1 MIQDSQENGSWGAWF
16 ANLFR
21 ERQIYL
27 RSEGQVHFITIRPW
41 MQIGLASLTI
51 IGCVWI
57 AFATINVAFK
67 DQIIEAKKR
76 KFHQMQTAY
85 EDRIAAM
92 NSKVNAL
99 NGRLLLNQDAYEDKL
114 RALKKRQATL
124 KERQARIEALLSEE
138 FTGKAKPNRAVVA
151 SAMDDTLRPLKP
163 VVTDSG
169 DQLTFGFERR
179 KPVLPVGRPVAP
191 MKASKAGAPK
201 VQAASLL
208 RTTRS
213 LMSIDEELKQI
224 NDRLQATHKA
234 QTKMLAAIENATLKR
249 RARIAA
255 VVKKLGF
262 NPRVAKARHLA
273 DTAVGGPFVSLDARS
288 VEAEAFSDDERYERI
303 YGNIDSYTLIKK
315 QLLRMPISMPV
326 RGPARMTSGFGAR
339 RDPFR
344 RVLAMHTG
352 LDFKGEV
359 GRPVYAPATGKV
371 VRAGWM
377 GGYGRTIEIL
387 HDNGISTRYAHLSR
401 IEIAV
406 GDHVTRGKL
415 IGRVGN
421 TGRSTGAHLHYETR
435 INGKAVDPKRFLQ
448 AGRYVF

>member
-1 MIQDSQENGSWGAWF
+1 MIQDSLENGSWGAWF

-51 IGCVWI
+51 IGCAWI

-85 EDRIAAM
+85 EDRIASM
-92 NSKVNAL
+92 NAKVNAL
-99 NGRLLLNQDAYEDKL
+99 NGRLLLNQDDYEDKL
-114 RALKKRQATL
+114 MALNKRQSALKTRQT
-124 KERQARIEALLSEE
+124 RIETLLASEFSAKGKGKINTAALAAPGS
-138 FTGKAKPNRAVVA
+138 KNSRPVIPVVYDNGDKLTIDFEQRQPVRLIGRPAGQSKA
-151 SAMDDTLRPLKP
+151 SALPAAKAAAMLRP
-163 VVTDSG
+163 
-169 DQLTFGFERR
+169 
-179 KPVLPVGRPVAP
+179 
-191 MKASKAGAPK
+191 
-201 VQAASLL
+201 
-208 RTTRS
+208 TRS
-213 LMSIDEELKQI
+213 LMPIDEELKQA
-224 NDRLQATHKA
+224 DSRLQAISKSQNT
-234 QTKMLAAIENATLKR
+234 MLARIETVTLKR
-249 RARIAA
+249 RARLAKVIR
-255 VVKKLGF
+255 KLGF
-262 NPRVAKARHLA
+262 KTRKAKSRHLA
-273 DTAVGGPFVSLDARS
+273 GTAIGGPFVKLDPAS
-288 VEAEAFSDDERYERI
+288 SQGASYADDELYERI
-303 YGNIDSYTLIKK
+303 YLNIDSLEVMKR
-315 QLLRMPISMPV
+315 QLRRMPVIMPV

-359 GRPVYAPATGKV
+359 GRPIYAPAPGKV

-415 IGRVGN
+415 IGRIGN

-435 INGKAVDPKRFLQ
+435 INGKAVNPKRFMQ
-448 AGRYVF
+448 AGKYVF

>member
-1 MIQDSQENGSWGAWF
+1 MIQDSQENGSWGARF

-51 IGCVWI
+51 IGCAWI

-92 NSKVNAL
+92 NAKVNSL

-114 RALKKRQATL
+114 VALKKRQSAL
-124 KERQARIEALLSEE
+124 KERQSRIEKLLRDEFSAKGKINTAALKVSD
-138 FTGKAKPNRAVVA
+138 TNR
-151 SAMDDTLRPLKP
+151 RPLVP
-163 VVTDSG
+163 VVSDKG
-169 DQLTFGFERR
+169 DKLLLDFEQRQ
-179 KPVLPVGRPVAP
+179 PAIPVARP
-191 MKASKAGAPK
+191 SMESKASSLPSPK
-201 VQAASLL
+201 VAAMM
-208 RTTRS
+208 RPTRS
-213 LMSIDEELKQI
+213 LMSVDEELKQAEE
-224 NDRLQATHKA
+224 RLQSVFRA
-234 QTKMLAAIENATLKR
+234 QSKMLTSIEAATLKR
-249 RARIAA
+249 RAKLAKVIRG
-255 VVKKLGF
+255 LGF
-262 NPRVAKARHLA
+262 KTRTAKSRHPVE
-273 DTAVGGPFVSLDARS
+273 TGIGGPFVKLEGVNKTGSI
-288 VEAEAFSDDERYERI
+288 VPDEEQYERI
-303 YGNIDSYTLIKK
+303 YSNIDTYAALKQ
-315 QLLRMPISMPV
+315 QLLLMPVSMPV

-352 LDFKGEV
+352 LDFKGEI
-359 GRPVYAPATGKV
+359 GRPVYAPAPGKV

-401 IEIAV
+401 IEITV
-406 GDHVTRGKL
+406 GDRIRRGKL

-435 INGKAVDPKRFLQ
+435 INGKAVNPKRFLQ